1 MSLCRTEQ
9 VAGGS
14 GVQVGHRHRGK
25 VVLTKSVEEAG
36 GRHFPRKAAER
47 AEQVLRAELGG
58 LA

>member
-1 MSLCRTEQ
+1 M
-9 VAGGS
+9 AGGS
-14 GVQVGHRHRGK
+14 GAQVGPRHGGK

-47 AEQVLRAELGG
+47 AQQVLGTELGG